1 MHVLIIGADTPVG
14 LALCQYLEERG
25 SEYVGLLK
33 ADCRWKS
40 ERQAKKSL
48 RRSNCDF
55 VVDLRLQAAF
65 DGGIRMHDIDLDRS
79 LWLARACQTL
89 KVPLM
94 HLSSAR
100 VFTGLEDRA
109 YREDDYPD
117 GSSGVSQILISAESA
132 LRDNCEQHVILR
144 IGPVFSAQGI
154 NVLTHMLTELQA
166 GNPLILSRRESGC
179 PQAAEDS
186 ARVISGMLDQ
196 FGCGLQAW
204 GIYHYCSL
212 DMTNSYEFAEVL
224 LAAASQYEEFPADA
238 VQLAVD
244 AVEVESTAHNLDCS
258 KIKDTFAIKQQA
270 WRTAIAGHAK
280 HYFSE

>member
-1 MHVLIIGADTPVG
+1 VHVLIIGADTPVG

-65 DGGIRMHDIDLDRS
+65 DGGIRIHDIDVDRS
-79 LWLARACQTL
+79 LWMARACQTL
-89 KVPLM
+89 KIPLM
-94 HLSSAR
+94 HLSSAQ
-100 VFTGLEDRA
+100 VFTGLEGRA

-117 GSSGVSQILISAESA
+117 GSSSVSQVLISAESA

-144 IGPVFSAQGI
+144 TGPVFSSQGI

-166 GNPLILSRRESGC
+166 GNPLILSRRESGY

-212 DMTNSYEFAEVL
+212 DMTNCYEFAEVL
-224 LAAASQYEEFPADA
+224 LAAASQYQEFPVEA

-244 AVEVESTAHNLDCS
+244 AVEVENAAHNLDCS
-258 KIKDTFAIKQQA
+258 RIKDTFAIKQQA